1 MRKILK
7 TASFCIIALAVAALS
22 GYGSYVI
29 TSKVLERGSGE
40 IRARENEIKV
50 PSTEV
55 SAIADAQD
63 ISENTDFNYYMVKLE
78 DDILNIYVNYEEH
91 EELLYGEKINVG
103 DLSDEDKQTL
113 QTGVELEEMSKV
125 TEFIENFTS

>member
-22 GYGSYVI
+22 GFGSYFI
-29 TSKVLERGSGE
+29 TLKMLQRGEGEVRTRKNELEVS
-40 IRARENEIKV
+40 
-50 PSTEV
+50 STEV
-55 SAIADAQD
+55 SATADAPD

-78 DDILNIYVNYEEH
+78 DDILNIYVNYKEH

-103 DLSDEDKQTL
+103 DLSIEDKKTL
-113 QTGVELEEMSKV
+113 EDGVELEEMSKV